1 MLKYIL
7 RNFPLLYGKG
17 VLTMQYKRILLKLS
31 GEALS
36 GNTNELYDEQFLSN
50 IAEQLKICLDRGM
63 QISIIV
69 GAGNIWRGRQGEWMD
84 RCRADGM
91 GMLATV
97 INAIALED
105 AFIRHGLAATVMT
118 ATQMAPYGELF
129 TPESAIDAMEQGKI
143 VIFGGGLGQAFFST
157 DTAASLRAA
166 QIKADAIL
174 LAKNIDGIYDRD
186 PNGKDGHL
194 AKKYD
199 EISCIRILTEK
210 LRAIDYTSAALNMES
225 GITAVAFA
233 LSEENAILRVAEGEN
248 IGTLITPN

>member
-1 MLKYIL
+1 
-7 RNFPLLYGKG
+7 
-17 VLTMQYKRILLKLS
+17 MQYKRILLKLS

-36 GNTNELYDEQFLSN
+36 GNTNELYDEQFLAG
-50 IAEQLKICLDRGM
+50 IANQLKACLAEGM

-97 INAIALED
+97 INAIALQD
-105 AFIRHGLAATVMT
+105 AFLRHGIAAEVMT
-118 ATQMAPYGELF
+118 ATQMAPYGQLF
-129 TPESAIDAMEQGKI
+129 SPEAAIAAMEQGKV

-166 QIKADAIL
+166 QIQADAIL

-186 PNGKDGHL
+186 PNGKEGHL

-199 EISCIRILTEK
+199 EISCTRILTEK
-210 LRAIDYTSAALNMES
+210 LRAIDFTSAALNMES

-233 LSEENAILRVAEGEN
+233 LGEENSILRVASGER

>member
-1 MLKYIL
+1 
-7 RNFPLLYGKG
+7 
-17 VLTMQYKRILLKLS
+17 MQYKRILLKLS
-31 GEALS
+31 GEALA
-36 GNTNELYDEQFLSN
+36 GNTNELYDEQFLAH
-50 IAEQLKICLDRGM
+50 IADQIKTCLAQGM

-84 RCRADGM
+84 RCRADSM

-97 INAIALED
+97 INAIALQD
-105 AFIRHGLAATVMT
+105 AFLRHGLSAKVMT
-118 ATQMAPYGELF
+118 ATKMAPYGELF
-129 TPESAIDAMEQGKI
+129 TPEAAIKAMEEGNV

-186 PNGKDGHL
+186 PHGKDGHL
-194 AKKYD
+194 AKKYS
-199 EISCIRILTEK
+199 EISCSRILSEK
-210 LRAIDYTSAALNMES
+210 LRAIDYTAAALNMES
-225 GITAVAFA
+225 GIAAVAFA
-233 LSEENAILRVAEGEN
+233 LEEENSILRVAAGEQ

>member
-1 MLKYIL
+1 
-7 RNFPLLYGKG
+7 
-17 VLTMQYKRILLKLS
+17 MQYKRILLKLS
-31 GEALS
+31 GEALA
-36 GNTNELYDEQFLSN
+36 GNTNELYDEQFLAH
-50 IAEQLKICLDRGM
+50 IADQIKTCLAQGM

-84 RCRADGM
+84 RCRADSM

-97 INAIALED
+97 INAIALQD
-105 AFIRHGLAATVMT
+105 AFLRHGLSAKVMT
-118 ATQMAPYGELF
+118 ATKMAPYGELF
-129 TPESAIDAMEQGKI
+129 TPEAAIKAMEEGNV

-194 AKKYD
+194 AKKYS
-199 EISCIRILTEK
+199 EISCSRILSEK
-210 LRAIDYTSAALNMES
+210 LRAIDYTAAALNMES
-225 GITAVAFA
+225 GIAAVAFA
-233 LSEENAILRVAEGEN
+233 LEEENSILRVAAGEQ